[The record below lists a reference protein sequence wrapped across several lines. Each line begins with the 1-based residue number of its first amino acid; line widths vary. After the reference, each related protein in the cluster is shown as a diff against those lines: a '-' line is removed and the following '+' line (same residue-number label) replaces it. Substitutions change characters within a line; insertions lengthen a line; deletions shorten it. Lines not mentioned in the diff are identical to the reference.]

1 MNFLRSKKQD
11 CCCICLDESP
21 DVANLCCGSASH
33 FRCLRKWAESD
44 CGVVH
49 KEVACPMCRHPFMS
63 KIDTITPPGPMP
75 TPIQQPSPSPPTSND
90 RFVPTL
96 RSPPPMGVPVHTSS
110 QIYNELWQ
118 VRSSLLNQAGVEI
131 IGMEQNCLWT
141 KVNLVIQKTP
151 TTLLVLLILLYLT
164 FASAMVFASIRI
176 SRFYSEDQNVGTI
189 PDQPIL
195 SRNNLIEATLY
206 TLSAVMI
213 VEMTRAVFSSS
224 RDV

>member
-1 MNFLRSKKQD
+1 
-11 CCCICLDESP
+11 
-21 DVANLCCGSASH
+21 
-33 FRCLRKWAESD
+33 
-44 CGVVH
+44 
-49 KEVACPMCRHPFMS
+49 
-63 KIDTITPPGPMP
+63 
-75 TPIQQPSPSPPTSND
+75 
-90 RFVPTL
+90 
-96 RSPPPMGVPVHTSS
+96 MGVPVDTSS

-131 IGMEQNCLWT
+131 IGLEPNCVWT
-141 KVNLVIQKTP
+141 KVNLVMRKTP

-176 SRFYSEDQNVGTI
+176 SRFYAINQNVETI

>member
-75 TPIQQPSPSPPTSND
+75 TPIQQPSPSPTTSND

-96 RSPPPMGVPVHTSS
+96 RSPPLIGVPIDTSS
-110 QIYNELWQ
+110 QIYSELSR
-118 VRSSLLNQAGVEI
+118 VRGSLLNQAGVEI
-131 IGMEQNCLWT
+131 IGLERRCFWT
-141 KVNLVIQKTP
+141 EVHFIIQKTP
-151 TTLLVLLILLYLT
+151 KTLLILLLLLYLT
-164 FASAMVFASIRI
+164 FASAMVFASIRLC
-176 SRFYSEDQNVGTI
+176 RFYFVNQNGGITSDK
-189 PDQPIL
+189 PGFTG
-195 SRNNLIEATLY
+195 NNFLEATLY
-206 TLSAVMI
+206 TLSAIMI
-213 VEMTRAVFSSS
+213 VEMTRAVISSS
-224 RDV
+224 REV